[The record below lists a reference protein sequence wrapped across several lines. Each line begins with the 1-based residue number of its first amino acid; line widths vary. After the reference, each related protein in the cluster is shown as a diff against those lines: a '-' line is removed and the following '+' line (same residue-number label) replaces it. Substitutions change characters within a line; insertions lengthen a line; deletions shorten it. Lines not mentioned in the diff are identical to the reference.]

1 MDSLEQKI
9 KEYVSSVEIPDRVN
23 PEEIRKL
30 LEDNGD
36 MTAGVFLRKLKE
48 LKISGSDFLELLGN
62 SKIGNMEFRR
72 IEENP
77 HLKFDELLQILDN
90 SVLTSDDYR
99 MIIAVATQRKELTEQ
114 RKRREEET
122 LRRMT
127 EELTNRK
134 NQQKAEE
141 QKSDEEKSDNISIT
155 ENVASVTAAEK
166 TVGNAIDTAD
176 NTENTLTD
184 ERTEAAKAMISRIQE
199 HLDKV
204 NDVGNV
210 ENGENY
216 TESNKNSSEI
226 VADDETVGNDVSE
239 EDNTESEIHSE
250 NNITQEFS
258 LPEPP
263 QEDKI
268 QATEEVD
275 DFDGVISDDERIA
288 SNAKDIGSA
297 IGELMNDDDSENNDV
312 EYDDYDVS
320 DDYNDCVQ
328 IKRSKGCLITAFI
341 GAAVLVC
348 GGLTLNVLQANG
360 TIPELIYKVPEKLE
374 QNITDYASL
383 IEEAQAAKDKIT
395 YTLPD
400 NLFAAEQKRSSLPK
414 NVYADTLIAAV
425 DGSEIL
431 GAKVADGKLSDNFS
445 FDTGLENAGIVKCG
459 EYFAVI
465 GGNSDGSGT
474 VVRTYDESGMI
485 SGKAFDE
492 YILSGEFV
500 DCYTDGNTAYLVT
513 YDHFDIMKASA
524 DKLTS
529 FIPSYK
535 HGKETT
541 VIPISKISLP
551 SKVNTAS
558 YYTTTAIDA
567 SGENDVNVLSVLTGD
582 AGGCAVSKNGM
593 YVTDSQIFDGK
604 YYTAMSYLAFDET
617 LRIRTAGMSDTFIN
631 PYLINAL
638 NEGFAAVGT
647 IQSDDSDESTSS
659 NVLITTRVM
668 LTYLNIMDIKGNERI
683 ESISGKDKTVTVTT
697 GGENPVRYSVDIKA
711 QQEVKEPESTN
722 SIKLNDNVSAE
733 VTLKADKDGNRTGI
747 VLAVGGDK
755 KAEVTITAE
764 SNTPGDWNKYLTSP
778 VCDDITK
785 LAYCESGG
793 KIIIGIPIVYF
804 DGISQVS
811 KCKFYS
817 YADNKLTSLGDI
829 TLYDEKYETLDC
841 EITGGDKPYLLTM
854 WDNRVI
860 TASADKVKLISD
872 TKLKTVEKKDSNT
885 ESKNESTA
893 DSKTESKAESNTD
906 STAESKGE

>member
-9 KEYVSSVEIPDRVN
+9 KEYVSSVEIPDRVK

-90 SVLTSDDYR
+90 SVLTGDDYR

-141 QKSDEEKSDNISIT
+141 QKRNEEKSDDAVIT
-155 ENVASVTAAEK
+155 ENAPSATEETETAENEAE
-166 TVGNAIDTAD
+166 TTD
-176 NTENTLTD
+176 NTDNALTD

-199 HLDKV
+199 QLDKV
-204 NDVGNV
+204 NNVENV
-210 ENGENY
+210 ENGADY
-216 TESNKNSSEI
+216 TESNSNASEFAEEE
-226 VADDETVGNDVSE
+226 ADSDISDENEPAE
-239 EDNTESEIHSE
+239 ENTEDEADNE
-250 NNITQEFS
+250 NSITQEFT

-263 QEDKI
+263 QED
-268 QATEEVD
+268 AVHTTDEAE
-275 DFDGVISDDERIA
+275 DFDGIISDDEMIA
-288 SNAKDIGSA
+288 GNAKDIGSA
-297 IGELMNDDDSENNDV
+297 IGELMNSDDSSDSEHDDEYYNE

-320 DDYNDCVQ
+320 DDEDDCVQ
-328 IKRSKGCLITAFI
+328 IKRSKACLITAFI
-341 GAAVLVC
+341 GAAILVC
-348 GGLTLNVLQANG
+348 GGFTLNVLQANG
-360 TIPELIYKVPEKLE
+360 TIPDLIYKVPEKLE

-383 IEEAQAAKDKIT
+383 VEQAQAAKDKIT

-400 NLFAAEQKRSSLPK
+400 SLFAVEQKRSSLPK
-414 NVYADTLIAAV
+414 NVYGETLIAAV
-425 DGSEIL
+425 NGSEIL
-431 GAKVADGKLSDNFS
+431 GAKVTDGKLSGNFS

-465 GGNSDGSGT
+465 GGNASGKGT

-485 SGKAFDE
+485 SGKVVDE

-500 DCYTDGNTAYLVT
+500 DYYTNGSTAYLVT
-513 YDHFDIMKASA
+513 YDRFDIMKASA

-529 FIPSYK
+529 FLPSYK
-535 HGKETT
+535 HGKETA
-541 VIPISKISLP
+541 VIPISNIYIP
-551 SKVNTAS
+551 NKVNTAT
-558 YYTTTAIDA
+558 YYTTTAIDV
-567 SGENDVNVLSVLTGD
+567 SGKDEVKVQSILTGD
-582 AGGCAVSKNGM
+582 AAGCAVSENGM
-593 YVTDSQIFDGK
+593 YVTDSRIFDGR
-604 YYTAMSYLAFDET
+604 YYSTISYTAFSESMSVHTSGLD
-617 LRIRTAGMSDTFIN
+617 DTFIN
-631 PYLINAL
+631 PYMVDAMT
-638 NEGFAAVGT
+638 EGFATVGT
-647 IQSDDSDESTSS
+647 VKSENSNENTNG
-659 NVLITTRVM
+659 NVLITSQIMLSYLDVM
-668 LTYLNIMDIKGNERI
+668 SISGNERI
-683 ESISGKDKTVTVTT
+683 ESISGKNNTVTVTT
-697 GGENPVRYSVDIKA
+697 GGEKPVRYSVDVKA
-711 QQEVKEPESTN
+711 QHEVKEPESTN
-722 SIKLNDNVSAE
+722 SVKLGDNVSAE

-764 SNTPGDWNKYLTSP
+764 SSTPGDWNKYLASP

-785 LAYCESGG
+785 LAYGESGG
-793 KIIIGIPIVYF
+793 KIIIGIPVVYF

-811 KCKFYS
+811 QCKFYS
-817 YADNKLTSLGDI
+817 YADGKLTSLGDI

-841 EITGGDKPYLLTM
+841 EIAGGDKPYLLTM

-872 TKLKTVEKKDSNT
+872 TKLKTVEKKDSDT
-885 ESKNESTA
+885 QSKT
-893 DSKTESKAESNTD
+893 DSKTEST
-906 STAESKGE
+906 TESKGE